1 MGFFTTIVIGL
12 FSGLLASWIMRVDTD
27 LLVNLILGVIGSLLA
42 GWASSII
49 TGQNLITGLNL
60 TSILVSLA
68 GSIVVLMFYRF
79 IFGKK

>member
-42 GWASSII
+42 GWVSSII